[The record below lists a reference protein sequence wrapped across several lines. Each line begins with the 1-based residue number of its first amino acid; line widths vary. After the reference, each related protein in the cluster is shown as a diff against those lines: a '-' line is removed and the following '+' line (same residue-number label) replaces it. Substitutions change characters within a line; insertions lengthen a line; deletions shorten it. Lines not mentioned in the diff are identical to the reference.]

1 MRYGGIR
8 FRNISSIDSAFR
20 RCYYDNRS
28 KVFITVSRNNGKV
41 EEGMKIVVSVV
52 LIGVVGFAYAYFLR
66 KTNGNVGTG
75 LGRNYMRDYWGI
87 DEEDKE

>member
-1 MRYGGIR
+1 
-8 FRNISSIDSAFR
+8 
-20 RCYYDNRS
+20 
-28 KVFITVSRNNGKV
+28 
-41 EEGMKIVVSVV
+41 MKIVVSVV

-87 DEEDKE
+87 DEEDKEQFIMKWPADYLLAVFIP